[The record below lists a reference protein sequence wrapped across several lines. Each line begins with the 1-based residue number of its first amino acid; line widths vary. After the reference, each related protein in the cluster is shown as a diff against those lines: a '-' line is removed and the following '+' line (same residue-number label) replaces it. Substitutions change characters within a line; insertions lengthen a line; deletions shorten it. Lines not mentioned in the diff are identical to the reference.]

1 MVSSCPETC
10 ETSSQDLYGT
20 NSQLNIMFEGCVA
33 APCVPDWCFC
43 DSLRQSLWQI
53 RMRAAETTMALL
65 GLLSQS
71 LEDEETES

>member
-1 MVSSCPETC
+1 
-10 ETSSQDLYGT
+10 
-20 NSQLNIMFEGCVA
+20 MFEGCVA

-65 GLLSQS
+65 GLLSQEAAGDMEEKSEWVLCTFYGIFHFSHKIELS
-71 LEDEETES
+71 LKH